1 MNAQHDKVK
10 NIIDKM
16 RTCMFITKSDE
27 GEIKIRPMATNSY
40 DENGNIWFFTD
51 SHSTKVDEVNSDSE
65 VILSY
70 SIPSDDTFLNIKGHA
85 YEVLDPIKKE
95 QLFNFFSKAWFP
107 DGPNSPNLG
116 LIKFVPTEAEFWDS
130 PDWKVFQLFKMAKAV
145 VSGEEYEESKDEH
158 GKVSL

>member
-1 MNAQHDKVK
+1 MKFV
-10 NIIDKM
+10 
-16 RTCMFITKSDE
+16 
-27 GEIKIRPMATNSY
+27 
-40 DENGNIWFFTD
+40 
-51 SHSTKVDEVNSDSE
+51 
-65 VILSY
+65 
-70 SIPSDDTFLNIKGHA
+70 
-85 YEVLDPIKKE
+85 DPIKKE

-158 GKVSL
+158 GKVSLIDINFFEVWINDCVYSALFSLY